1 MHTNLILKN
10 LNLLFVDDNIRI
22 SAEIYS
28 LFSNIF
34 KTVHLAQDAKSAMR
48 CYTENSV
55 DIIITDIEMPDMDGL
70 SFIELI
76 RSTNTTIPV
85 IVLSAHTDND
95 YLFRA
100 ANLQI
105 DGYIT
110 KPLNFKKLEATL
122 ARSATQLEHLVNSI
136 NITDEII
143 YHPLMKTLAV
153 DGEEISLGNKECLL
167 LELLLNK
174 NHRIVSKQ
182 EINDAIWPNDIMSES
197 ALKNLL
203 GELRKK
209 LKYNIIKNQP
219 ARGWILKADSL
230 CK

>member
-10 LNLLFVDDNIRI
+10 LNLLFIDDNIRI
-22 SAEIYS
+22 SAEVYS

-34 KTVHLAQDAKSAMR
+34 KTVSLAQDAESAIK
-48 CYTENSV
+48 YYVENTI
-55 DIIITDIEMPDMDGL
+55 DMIITDIEMPGMDGL
-70 SFIELI
+70 SFIEHI
-76 RSTNTTIPV
+76 RSSNTSIP
-85 IVLSAHTDND
+85 IIILSAYTDNE

-110 KPLNFKKLEATL
+110 KPLNFKKLESGL
-122 ARSATQLEHLVNSI
+122 ARSASRLEHLVKSI
-136 NITDEII
+136 NISDNII
-143 YHPLMKTLAV
+143 YHPLMKMLDV
-153 DGEEISLGNKECLL
+153 NNEEISLGNKECLL

-182 EINDAIWPNDIMSES
+182 EISETVWPNDIMSES

-219 ARGWILKADSL
+219 ARGWILNADN
-230 CK
+230 

>member
-10 LNLLFVDDNIRI
+10 LNLLFIDDNIRI
-22 SAEIYS
+22 SAEIYA

-34 KTVHLAQDAKSAMR
+34 KTVSLALDAKAAMKN
-48 CYTENSV
+48 YAENTI
-55 DIIITDIEMPDMDGL
+55 DIIITDIEMPGMDGL
-70 SFIELI
+70 SFVEHI
-76 RSTNTTIPV
+76 RSTNTSIP
-85 IVLSAHTDND
+85 IIILSAHTDNE

-110 KPLNFKKLEATL
+110 KPLNFKKLESVL
-122 ARSATQLEHLVNSI
+122 ARSATRLEHLVSSI
-136 NITDEII
+136 NIADKIV
-143 YHPLMKTLAV
+143 YHPLMKMLNV
-153 DGEEISLGNKECLL
+153 DNEEISLGCKESLL

-182 EINDAIWPNDIMSES
+182 EIAELVWPNDIMSES

-219 ARGWILKADSL
+219 ARGWILNTDH
-230 CK
+230 